1 VATVTSMQRL
11 PGTPEPAHRWQL
23 SNGMTLAGDSWG
35 PPDGP
40 LVVLQHGGG
49 QTRHAWKK
57 AGSVLGAAGY
67 RAIAVDARGHGDSG
81 WAADGD
87 YTQDV
92 MVDDL
97 VCLLEQLGG
106 RRAALIGA
114 SMGGGVSLVA
124 IGEGLVDA
132 SALVLVDI
140 APQIEPDGAD
150 RIIAFMSSRPDGFA
164 SIEEVAD
171 AISAYQPHRPRPTDL
186 SGLSKNLRVSQDGR
200 YHWHWDPRIVLPA
213 HDYHQRY
220 ERLCACARAVT
231 QPALIVRGGMSDVL
245 SDAGARH
252 FLEMCPHAEY
262 VSIRDAAHMI
272 AGDRNDVFGSAVVD
286 FLGRHVPRDSGTDDH
301 GHHRHGRA
309 RTSVVDLP

>member
-1 VATVTSMQRL
+1 M
-11 PGTPEPAHRWQL
+11 
-23 SNGMTLAGDSWG
+23 
-35 PPDGP
+35 
-40 LVVLQHGGG
+40 
-49 QTRHAWKK
+49 
-57 AGSVLGAAGY
+57 GSVLGAAGY